1 MRKSQRGMSLI
12 EIIVTLAVVSVLMI
26 IVYTLMEDAMTASMF
41 GESHNDMTI
50 MTQRVV
56 NRMQTE
62 VLQSRVAFQED
73 ADGGAYRD
81 AMQIPAQPA
90 KWPDTLLPVF
100 QADSTLDPDTG
111 NGADRYAG
119 NSLLIARQLAPLSIF
134 YDDDGDPKTPD
145 VEFLVDHYRF
155 EYEYLAMNNARSF
168 SGTGFYLDFVES
180 RSGEYADYFQLS
192 SLNATQL
199 KSLIPKIQAA
209 GISRAW
215 DPGQPIANAFYDLT
229 PAAKGS
235 FSTPIVGPKIAVVS
249 TTSLLPEARGGRI
262 SGRIEYSVAFVPAAP
277 KQPFPL
283 MQPIAFYSK
292 PDPAH
297 PKFPAGL
304 EVKIAGPPR
313 YRKVGMRLVMMS
325 NYKAGKY
332 ESQQGFVTASARF

>member
-1 MRKSQRGMSLI
+1 MRESQRGMALV
-12 EIIVTLAVVSVLMI
+12 EVIVTLAVVSVLMI

-100 QADSTLDPDTG
+100 QADPTLDPDTG

-145 VEFLVDHYRF
+145 VELLVDHYRF
-155 EYEYLAMNNARSF
+155 EYEYPAMNNARSF

-199 KSLIPKIQAA
+199 KSLVPKIQAA
-209 GISRAW
+209 GISLAW
-215 DPGQPIANAFYDLT
+215 DPGQTIANAFYDLT
-229 PAAKGS
+229 PAAKGA
-235 FSTPIVGPKIAVVS
+235 FSTPIAGPKIAVVS

-283 MQPIAFYSK
+283 TQPIAFYSQ

-297 PKFPAGL
+297 PKFPAGF
-304 EVKIAGPPR
+304 EVKIAGPAR